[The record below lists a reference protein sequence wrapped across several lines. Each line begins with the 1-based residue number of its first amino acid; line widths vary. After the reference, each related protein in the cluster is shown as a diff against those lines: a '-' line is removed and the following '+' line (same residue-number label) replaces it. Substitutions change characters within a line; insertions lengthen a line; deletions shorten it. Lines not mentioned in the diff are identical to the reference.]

1 MTLFRPQDL
10 IDYSAALLRAGGFS
24 ADHAR
29 QTADVLIWANARG
42 TDSHGILRIPRYLE
56 MIELGIIDPAA
67 EPKIVREEGAVA
79 LLEAARAPGASA
91 MVTAMDHAIDIAGRL
106 GIGWCAARNITHS
119 GAVGYYALRAAQRGQ
134 IGIVITASGPLMAYQ
149 GARVSGVSTNPV
161 AIAAPSDGAPLLLDM
176 STSAVA
182 LGKIM
187 AAKDAGTPIPEG
199 WAIDSEGRPAT
210 DPADVSTL
218 TPMGGPKGAGL
229 SLMFEVLASVLAA
242 NPVITEAFSGRKG
255 VMNGAALALNIGSF
269 CDPKAF
275 LMQVAELSG
284 TLKGLPKAPATDE
297 ILMPGERGFRLAEER
312 MSTGIPLAAGTIS
325 RLAAVAE
332 RLGVDQPEPL
342 RARDDEIGDRAV
354 V

>member
-1 MTLFRPQDL
+1 MILFRSEDL
-10 IDYSAALLRAGGFS
+10 TAYAEALLSAGGFR
-24 ADHAR
+24 ADHAKR
-29 QTADVLIWANARG
+29 TADVLIWANARG

-56 MIELGIIDPAA
+56 MIELGIIDPVAQ
-67 EPKIVREEGAVA
+67 PKIVREEGAVA

-106 GIGWCAARNITHS
+106 GIGWCSARNITHS

-161 AIAAPSDGAPLLLDM
+161 AIAAPSDGVPLLLDM

-199 WAIDSEGRPAT
+199 WAIDSEGQPAT

-255 VMNGAALALNIGSF
+255 VMNGAALALNIGSL

-275 LMQVAELSG
+275 MMQVAELSG

-312 MSTGIPLAAGTIS
+312 MSTGIPLAEGTIS

-342 RARDDEIGDRAV
+342 PARDDEIGDRAV

>member
-1 MTLFRPQDL
+1 MALFRPEDL
-10 IDYSAALLRAGGFS
+10 VAYGAALLTAGGFS
-24 ADHAR
+24 AAHAK
-29 QTADVLIWANARG
+29 QTADVLVWANARG

-56 MIELGIIDPAA
+56 MVELGIIDPVA
-67 EPKIVREEGAVA
+67 EPTIVREEGAVA
-79 LLEAARAPGASA
+79 LLEAARAPGAPA
-91 MVTAMDHAIDIAGRL
+91 MVAAMDHATGIAERL

-187 AAKDAGTPIPEG
+187 AAKDAGTSIPEG
-199 WAIDSEGRPAT
+199 WAIDSGGQPAT
-210 DPADVSTL
+210 DPADVATL
-218 TPMGGPKGAGL
+218 TPMGGPKGSGL

-242 NPVITEAFSGRKG
+242 NPVITEAFTGRKG
-255 VMNGAALALNIGSF
+255 VMNGVALALNIASF

-275 LMQVAELSG
+275 LIQVAELSG

-297 ILMPGERGFRLAEER
+297 ILMPGERGFRLAQER
-312 MSTGIPLAAGTIS
+312 MSSGIPLAAGTIS

-332 RLGVDQPEPL
+332 RFGITQPVPL
-342 RARDDEIGDRAV
+342 RAGDDELNGSAAV
-354 V
+354 

>member
-1 MTLFRPQDL
+1 MILYRPEDL
-10 IDYSAALLRAGGFS
+10 IAYGAALLSAGGFS
-24 ADHAR
+24 ADHAKR
-29 QTADVLIWANARG
+29 TADVLIWANARG

-56 MIELGIIDPAA
+56 MIELGIIDPVAQ
-67 EPKIVREEGAVA
+67 PKVVREEGAVA

-91 MVTAMDHAIDIAGRL
+91 MVTAIDHAIDIAGRL
-106 GIGWCAARNITHS
+106 GIGWCSARNITHS

-134 IGIVITASGPLMAYQ
+134 VGIVITASGPLMAYQ
-149 GARVSGVSTNPV
+149 GARVSGVSTNPI
-161 AIAAPSDGAPLLLDM
+161 AIAAPSDGVPLLLDM

-187 AAKDAGTPIPEG
+187 AAKDAGTLIPEG

-229 SLMFEVLASVLAA
+229 SLMFELLASVLAA

-255 VMNGAALALNIGSF
+255 VMNGVALALNIASF

-275 LMQVAELSG
+275 LMHVAELSG

-312 MSTGIPLAAGTIS
+312 ISTGIPLAAGTIS

-342 RARDDEIGDRAV
+342 PAGDDEMSDRA
-354 V
+354 

>member
-1 MTLFRPQDL
+1 MILYRPEDL
-10 IDYSAALLRAGGFS
+10 IAYGEALLSAGGFS
-24 ADHAR
+24 ADHAKR
-29 QTADVLIWANARG
+29 TADVLIWANARG

-56 MIELGIIDPAA
+56 MIDLGIIDPVAQ
-67 EPKIVREEGAVA
+67 PKIVREEGAVA
-79 LLEAARAPGASA
+79 LLEAACAPGASA

-161 AIAAPSDGAPLLLDM
+161 AIAAPSDGVPLLLDM

-255 VMNGAALALNIGSF
+255 VMNGATLALNIGSF

-275 LMQVAELSG
+275 MMQVAELSG
-284 TLKGLPKAPATDE
+284 TLNGLPKALATDE
-297 ILMPGERGFRLAEER
+297 ILMPGERGFRLAAER

-342 RARDDEIGDRAV
+342 PARDGEIGDRAV